1 MDIKR
6 SLSEI
11 KKNWK
16 SLWWWQDR
24 FVQRII
30 VPLIFRSNN
39 GHYIFDEQWDNLVIL
54 DSCRYDTFKEV
65 VEEMKLEGKLESKIS
80 RGTNTATFLLENF
93 CDDRYDNIVYIT
105 ANPYVNK
112 LLKGKFYKIIPVWDK
127 GWDDKLGTVHPEKVY
142 EYTLNA
148 LRKYHDKKFII
159 HFLQPH
165 IPFISYN
172 SFSARAKESVEELRK
187 ATIENRNISVKY
199 PKFKPFRL
207 FDEGSEFYLKM
218 PKDKLLQAYK
228 ENLKLAM
235 TYVEK
240 LLNFLPG
247 KTVITADHGEA
258 FGEFIHPIIPIRV
271 YGHAFGIR
279 ISALTR
285 VPWFI
290 SERKEVKFTDLE
302 REIIRIKMRRLRE
315 KVK

>member
-65 VEEMKLEGKLESKIS
+65 VEEMKLEGKLESIIS

-228 ENLKLAM
+228 DEVSNDLC
-235 TYVEK
+235 
-240 LLNFLPG
+240 G
-247 KTVITADHGEA
+247 KTFKLFTGQNSYYSGSWRSFWRIYSSYNTYKS
-258 FGEFIHPIIPIRV
+258 IRTCVRNKNICFDKSSLV
-271 YGHAFGIR
+271 YLGKKRGQIYRF
-279 ISALTR
+279 
-285 VPWFI
+285 
-290 SERKEVKFTDLE
+290 
-302 REIIRIKMRRLRE
+302 REGNNKD
-315 KVK
+315 